1 MKRMFKYLKPH
12 WVSVLVILFLVAIS
26 AMGQL
31 LLPDFMSKMI
41 GEGIKP
47 IYEVYDPTSEAF
59 VSTDFCDINAS
70 PDTCR
75 IIGQESDM
83 DIILHYG
90 GWMAIVTLASTGAA
104 ILLMYLSSKVSS
116 LTGKSIRADI
126 FRKVNQFSMADTDQF
141 GTSSLITR
149 STNDVVQIQNFL
161 IMFLRMVV
169 RIPIIFTGALILSWN
184 KSKEL
189 TQVLFGGVPVLAILV
204 IVVFILALPLF
215 RVMQKKIDKITLVT
229 REGINGVRVI
239 RAFDKGDKEVNRFQ
253 EANNDLTK
261 TMVKT
266 GNILAFMNPAV
277 NLVFSIVIL
286 AVIFFAYRL
295 ILGSQSSDYQALA
308 NVSAV
313 MQYSFQIMFSLL
325 MLTFTFIMYPRAEV
339 SGKRVSEVLET
350 DIKIKDSGDP
360 QYDTQDFRGE
370 IEFSDVCFKYDD
382 AEKNVLEHIS
392 FSASPGEV
400 VALIGSTGS
409 GKSTTINLLPR
420 FFDVTCGEIKIDGV
434 DIRQLSLKKL
444 RSLIGFVP
452 QKATLFSGTIRE
464 NITYGNPD
472 ATEEEIEKA
481 VRIGQADDFIEAI
494 DQRYEAVV
502 EQGAV
507 NFSGGQKQR
516 LSIVRALVRR
526 SPIYVFDDSFSA
538 LDFKT
543 DAALRLALRSEIKD
557 ATVLIVAQRI
567 GTIMDADK
575 IIVFHEGR
583 IVGIGTHRE
592 LIQNCD
598 VYREIALSQLSEE
611 ELV

>member
-1 MKRMFKYLKPH
+1 
-12 WVSVLVILFLVAIS
+12 
-26 AMGQL
+26 
-31 LLPDFMSKMI
+31 
-41 GEGIKP
+41 
-47 IYEVYDPTSEAF
+47 
-59 VSTDFCDINAS
+59 
-70 PDTCR
+70 
-75 IIGQESDM
+75 
-83 DIILHYG
+83 
-90 GWMAIVTLASTGAA
+90 
-104 ILLMYLSSKVSS
+104 
-116 LTGKSIRADI
+116 
-126 FRKVNQFSMADTDQF
+126 
-141 GTSSLITR
+141 
-149 STNDVVQIQNFL
+149 
-161 IMFLRMVV
+161 
-169 RIPIIFTGALILSWN
+169 
-184 KSKEL
+184 
-189 TQVLFGGVPVLAILV
+189 
-204 IVVFILALPLF
+204 
-215 RVMQKKIDKITLVT
+215 
-229 REGINGVRVI
+229 VI

>member
-1 MKRMFKYLKPH
+1 MKKMIRYLRPH
-12 WVSVLVILFLVAIS
+12 WVSVLMILILVAVS

-31 LLPDFMSKMI
+31 LLPDFMSRMI
-41 GEGIKP
+41 GEGITP
-47 IYEVYDPTSEAF
+47 VYEVYDPLTDAF
-59 VSTDFCDINAS
+59 VPTDYCDVGADPN
-70 PDTCR
+70 TCR
-75 IIGQESDM
+75 IVGQESDM
-83 DIILHYG
+83 DVILYYG
-90 GWMAIVTLASTGAA
+90 GWMALVTLASTGAA

-116 LTGKSIRADI
+116 QTGKNIRADI
-126 FRKVNQFSMADTDQF
+126 FRKVNQFSMADIEQF
-141 GTSSLITR
+141 GTSTLITR

-169 RIPIIFTGALILSWN
+169 RIPIIFVGALILSWN
-184 KSKEL
+184 KSQQL
-189 TQVLFGGVPVLAILV
+189 TQVLFGGVPALAILV
-204 IVVFILALPLF
+204 IIVFILALPLF
-215 RVMQKKIDKITLVT
+215 RIMQKKIDNITLVT

-239 RAFDKGDKEVNRFQ
+239 RAFDKGEREVKRFKK
-253 EANNDLTK
+253 ANDELTG

-266 GNILAFMNPAV
+266 GNILALMNPAV
-277 NLVFSIVIL
+277 NLIFSVVIL
-286 AVIFFAYRL
+286 AVMFFAYRM
-295 ILGSQSSDYQALA
+295 ITGSQTSDYQALA

-325 MLTFTFIMYPRAEV
+325 MLTVTFIMYPRAEV
-339 SGKRVSEVLET
+339 SGKRVSEVLDKE
-350 DIKIKDSGDP
+350 IKIKDNGDP
-360 QYDTQDFRGE
+360 RFDSMDFRGD

-392 FSASPGEV
+392 FTASPGEV

-420 FFDVTCGEIKIDGV
+420 FFDVTCGKILIDGI
-434 DIRQLSLKKL
+434 DIRDLTLKKL

-452 QKATLFSGTIRE
+452 QTATLFSGTIRD
-464 NITYGNPD
+464 NITYGNPE
-472 ATEEEIEKA
+472 ATDEAIRNAAK
-481 VRIGQADDFIEAI
+481 IGQAEEFIDALDD
-494 DQRYEAVV
+494 QYETYV

-516 LSIVRALVRR
+516 LSIVRALVRK

-543 DAALRLALRSEIKD
+543 DAALRLALRSEIKA

-567 GTIMDADK
+567 GTIMDANR

-583 IVGIGTHRE
+583 IVGSGSHRE
-592 LIQNCD
+592 LIQTCD

-611 ELV
+611 ELA